1 LKITLFII
9 TLLTLL
15 HTAEINPK
23 LYEGDVTQLNL
34 YYKQMKHEIKNSIAS
49 DEASKARL
57 RNEILLLSK
66 IQQLLVHKSEIV
78 PIKNDFIG
86 QKTIKEEDFLESFNA
101 LAEILVQKKSIKKN
115 NLLAQKELAFLKDS
129 IENLLESEKENLRF
143 YQLQFAYY
151 KIRLTK
157 DKEALREIVSIID
170 DGIELLKNQIDKV
183 VFNAQNYPFII
194 EELDEKINN
203 IDKKFIALNL
213 STEIELLSLDAISK
227 DLELKLATNIKNK
240 NKYLQERFDMFLLQ
254 GLYAYQQKEMKVA
267 LMKQKLMK
275 KKVRKCSKENELYR
289 AKYLLLRALIGGEID
304 TTDCFM
310 LNVKELIEIF
320 YRDFKKQLKEP
331 LFVYD
336 EKPILIGNLFKALLI
351 LILGFI
357 IAKVYHRQFIKLHNR
372 RQDLSTI
379 SIKVLAYFGF
389 TVILLIALFI
399 AITTA
404 GFSIANLAV
413 IAGALSIGLGFA
425 LRSVVANYI
434 AGIVVMSEKHI
445 KLGHFI
451 RVDDLRIGKVVDI
464 GLRATVIR
472 TIDNT
477 HIIIPNND
485 LIEKDVLNLTLEDRI
500 RRIYIPFKIPYGSDI
515 KSVRS
520 LIIKAVNESDIK
532 LLRDVYGKK
541 PNVWM
546 RNMGESF
553 IELDLF
559 VWIEGYRPS
568 TKSHL
573 LILIHDTLL
582 QHNIKMPYPQLDL
595 HLKQKG
601 KSQNLE
607 TNILGSML
615 K

>member
-1 LKITLFII
+1 
-9 TLLTLL
+9 
-15 HTAEINPK
+15 
-23 LYEGDVTQLNL
+23 
-34 YYKQMKHEIKNSIAS
+34 MKHEIKNSIAS